1 LIFFAAAFSEWIFQI
16 VNFLLKNIESLYKVI
31 DESFKQKKCRVMLRD
46 KVAGTRFFISCV
58 WCRQDATL
66 AAVRGR
72 DAVGAAVIR
81 VHSVAR

>member
-1 LIFFAAAFSEWIFQI
+1 
-16 VNFLLKNIESLYKVI
+16 
-31 DESFKQKKCRVMLRD
+31 MLRD

>member
-1 LIFFAAAFSEWIFQI
+1 
-16 VNFLLKNIESLYKVI
+16 VI